1 MGQRQALGQM
11 FGMLFRDG
19 CEFTLHD
26 AGTQIKVNYTKAQ
39 VKLRRLRDAGELT
52 TQALYFAA
60 IARGAAR
67 VLRSRCRASPS
78 WEGPGQA

>member
-1 MGQRQALGQM
+1 MGQRQALDQM
-11 FGMLFRDG
+11 LWMLFRDQ
-19 CEFTLHD
+19 CEFKLHD
-26 AGTQIKVNYTKAQ
+26 DGTQIRVNYTKTQ
-39 VKLRRLRDAGELT
+39 VNLRRLRDAGELT
-52 TQALYFAA
+52 TQALYLAA